1 MRPPLIAT
9 SAKNEVVQPLA
20 LPSQNNH
27 KSLLENQQLLTTSNN
42 NNIHIGDFD
51 PSEFRIVDLSTSPPV
66 TPETAFDRS
75 PNHQQQQLFHHHQ
88 TALRSNS
95 NSNFFVNNL
104 DEKYVLFES
113 FASSDDTSL
122 NIESAANHHH
132 HHLPL
137 SETEPLLTNI
147 EATVSD
153 PDRSIC
159 LHKNS
164 ASLIFTKKEVSSNNS
179 RRHHHHHHHRVNSY
193 TDDQSIESQPFLS
206 YQRQSIG
213 ATASEYSAN
222 QTKHLH
228 SHHRNSS
235 NHHNHHNYLE
245 KSSGGRVQHHR
256 RSLPLN
262 YSGGTNNS
270 NNASQR
276 SGNYSANKQTT
287 NTTAANTRK
296 QHAYSWYAPVYSA
309 LEEELEQESRDSSP
323 IHNLANAKKT
333 PSHQVPCSE
342 NETVSLLDS
351 KNQLNIQPQ
360 LHLTNLRAR
369 RAISS
374 PQPPTNLTLPLTST
388 TTTTNNATYPPP
400 YNNNNLVNGIHN
412 QTNHHQ
418 QNENE
423 GPHAGS
429 LLAGG
434 PIPRRRRFE
443 NFLKSL
449 VGRKPSK
456 DTSFSPPLLPSPE
469 ITITRTP
476 SDQNVILRDPSGM
489 RQPLHPESVS
499 YLPDKVPTTSSTTS
513 LNTAVQ
519 QKLWNVVPLLRREG
533 SAASLHHEKSQS
545 IVQYTGMRKCETVLA
560 LTRQSSSVCSP
571 VSDTSGTPLGG
582 SRTGGIRD
590 SGGGC
595 SINGIEQIRPLNRL
609 RNSMSTSN
617 ATCSR
622 CSSLLS
628 LAVSG
633 SRYSLN
639 TANSGFVNVN
649 NNSNNLNN
657 NFSNLSSSSIISKTN
672 DCVDGG
678 SSSNGSSRKS
688 SANDSSNIPP
698 SNVTTA
704 TLNSTSSPSSG
715 SSPLSPIIVSSI
727 SGTAVATLPVE
738 LEEFT
743 CKLCL
748 VDVAPKEATTLAQ
761 CGCRFC
767 TECMRAYV
775 EFEISEG
782 AYDISCPDAQCPSQG
797 VVALNEIDKLTS
809 QNLMKK
815 HHRYRLNREIELDKF
830 RTWCPRAGCE
840 TVCLVGCTS
849 DSALAPS
856 SSSNEDKDNAILQAA
871 LCPVQ
876 CPSCK
881 DEFCSGCK
889 KPWHPNMS
897 CDENNRRL
905 AADGQDDIGIPFDND
920 LIKCCPMC
928 AVPIEK
934 DEGCAQMMCKRCK
947 HVFCWYCL
955 ASLDDDFLLRH
966 YDKGPCKNKL
976 GHSRASVVWH
986 RAQVIGIF
994 AGFGILLLVASPL
1007 LLLAAPCII
1016 CCKCRI
1022 CSGGNKMEEGEGDM
1036 EEATAL
1042 QR

>member
-1 MRPPLIAT
+1 M
-9 SAKNEVVQPLA
+9 
-20 LPSQNNH
+20 
-27 KSLLENQQLLTTSNN
+27 
-42 NNIHIGDFD
+42 
-51 PSEFRIVDLSTSPPV
+51 
-66 TPETAFDRS
+66 
-75 PNHQQQQLFHHHQ
+75 
-88 TALRSNS
+88 
-95 NSNFFVNNL
+95 
-104 DEKYVLFES
+104 
-113 FASSDDTSL
+113 
-122 NIESAANHHH
+122 
-132 HHLPL
+132 
-137 SETEPLLTNI
+137 
-147 EATVSD
+147 
-153 PDRSIC
+153 
-159 LHKNS
+159 
-164 ASLIFTKKEVSSNNS
+164 
-179 RRHHHHHHHRVNSY
+179 
-193 TDDQSIESQPFLS
+193 
-206 YQRQSIG
+206 
-213 ATASEYSAN
+213 
-222 QTKHLH
+222 
-228 SHHRNSS
+228 
-235 NHHNHHNYLE
+235 
-245 KSSGGRVQHHR
+245 
-256 RSLPLN
+256 
-262 YSGGTNNS
+262 
-270 NNASQR
+270 
-276 SGNYSANKQTT
+276 
-287 NTTAANTRK
+287 
-296 QHAYSWYAPVYSA
+296 
-309 LEEELEQESRDSSP
+309 
-323 IHNLANAKKT
+323 
-333 PSHQVPCSE
+333 
-342 NETVSLLDS
+342 
-351 KNQLNIQPQ
+351 
-360 LHLTNLRAR
+360 
-369 RAISS
+369 
-374 PQPPTNLTLPLTST
+374 
-388 TTTTNNATYPPP
+388 
-400 YNNNNLVNGIHN
+400 
-412 QTNHHQ
+412 
-418 QNENE
+418 
-423 GPHAGS
+423 
-429 LLAGG
+429 
-434 PIPRRRRFE
+434 
-443 NFLKSL
+443 
-449 VGRKPSK
+449 
-456 DTSFSPPLLPSPE
+456 
-469 ITITRTP
+469 
-476 SDQNVILRDPSGM
+476 ILRDPSGL
-489 RQPLHPESVS
+489 RYPEAVS
-499 YLPDKVPTTSSTTS
+499 YLPDKIPTTSSTTS

-571 VSDTSGTPLGG
+571 VSDTCGTPLGG
-582 SRTGGIRD
+582 SRIAGIRD

-595 SINGIEQIRPLNRL
+595 SINGIEQIKPLNRL

-639 TANSGFVNVN
+639 TANSGGFVNVN

-688 SANDSSNIPP
+688 SANDNIPP

-704 TLNSTSSPSSG
+704 TLNSSPSSG
-715 SSPLSPIIVSSI
+715 SSTGPLSPVVISNSNSGSVATNGGGTTSS
-727 SGTAVATLPVE
+727 AVVTLPVE
-738 LEEFT
+738 LEEEFT

-748 VDVAPKEATTLAQ
+748 IDVAPNEATTLAL

-767 TECMRAYV
+767 TECMKAYV

-782 AYDISCPDAQCPSQG
+782 AYDISCPDAQCPAQG
-797 VVALNEIDKLTS
+797 VIALNEIDKLTS

-849 DSALAPS
+849 DTALAP
-856 SSSNEDKDNAILQAA
+856 SSSNEDKDNAIQQAV

-1042 QR
+1042 QS